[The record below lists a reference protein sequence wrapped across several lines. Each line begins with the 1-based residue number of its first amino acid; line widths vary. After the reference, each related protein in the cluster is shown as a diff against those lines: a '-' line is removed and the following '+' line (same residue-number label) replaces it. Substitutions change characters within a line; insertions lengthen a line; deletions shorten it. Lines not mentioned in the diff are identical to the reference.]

1 MTQTQELEIFIPR
14 EKEGKYL
21 TLPFQMP
28 EDIETFHLTYHY
40 QTHQDHPEETPS
52 GTFISSKAINTID
65 LGLLNPQGEQVGV
78 SGSNK
83 TEIFINAIQ
92 ATPGY
97 QPQEL
102 TPGEW
107 KILIGAYKVAPEG
120 VTVTYRLTFTPKEHQ
135 LFIGDIH
142 THTIASDG
150 VLSVE
155 ELATHAKRHG
165 LDFLA
170 ITDHNQMVSAESLR
184 GVKGITLIPGVEWT
198 HYQGH
203 ANFLG
208 IDRPYDEP
216 FFTHSDEE
224 VKARFNSARAR
235 GALIVINHPFDPT
248 CGFQFN
254 MNELPFDCL
263 EVWNGPMRES
273 NLKAVGLWQS
283 LLESGQ
289 QIPAVGGSDYHKDGL
304 FQILGGPCM
313 GVYARANTPSEILS
327 ALRAGHSFIR
337 FSPQGPT
344 IQLKADECQMGDAKL
359 WEAGQIVHIEAA
371 GLIAGDIVKVINQSE
386 ETVLFQA
393 HSEGHVKLNFPV
405 KAPGFV
411 RVEILRTFLPGLPP
425 LPALIS
431 NPIYFLEE
439 TPDQ

>member
-1 MTQTQELEIFIPR
+1 MTETQELEIFIPH
-14 EKEGKYL
+14 EKQGDYF

-28 EDIETFHLTYHY
+28 ENIETFRLTYHY
-40 QTHQDHPEETPS
+40 QNHHKRSEETPS
-52 GTFISSKAINTID
+52 GTFISSKAINIID

-83 TEIFINAIQ
+83 TEIFINAIH

-97 QPQEL
+97 QPQKL

-120 VTVTYRLTFTPKEHQ
+120 VTVSYRLTFTRKERQ
-135 LFIGDIH
+135 LLIGDIH

-184 GVKGITLIPGVEWT
+184 GINGITLIPGVEWT

-208 IDRPYDEP
+208 IDKPYDEP

-224 VKARFNSARAR
+224 VKARFNSAHER
-235 GALIVINHPFDPT
+235 GALIVINHPFDPP
-248 CGFQFN
+248 CSFQFN

-263 EVWNGPMRES
+263 EIWNGPMRES
-273 NLKAVGLWQS
+273 NMRAVGFWHS
-283 LLESGQ
+283 LLVSGKR
-289 QIPAVGGSDYHKDGL
+289 IPAVGGSDYHKDGL

-313 GVYARANTPSEILS
+313 GVYARANTPNEILK
-327 ALRAGHSFIR
+327 ALRAGRSFIR
-337 FSPQGPT
+337 FSPQGPK
-344 IQLKADECQMGDAKL
+344 IQL
-359 WEAGQIVHIEAA
+359 
-371 GLIAGDIVKVINQSE
+371 
-386 ETVLFQA
+386 
-393 HSEGHVKLNFPV
+393 
-405 KAPGFV
+405 
-411 RVEILRTFLPGLPP
+411 
-425 LPALIS
+425 
-431 NPIYFLEE
+431 
-439 TPDQ
+439 

>member
-1 MTQTQELEIFIPR
+1 VTETQELEIFIPH
-14 EKEGKYL
+14 EKQGDYL

-28 EDIETFHLTYHY
+28 ENIETFHLTYRY
-40 QTHQDHPEETPS
+40 KTHQDHPEETPF
-52 GTFISSKAINTID
+52 GTFISTKAINTID
-65 LGLLNPQGEQVGV
+65 LGLLNPEGKQVGV

-83 TEIFINAIQ
+83 NDIFINAIQ

-107 KILIGAYKVAPEG
+107 KILIGVYKVASEG
-120 VTVTYRLTFTPKEHQ
+120 VRVSYRLTFIPKEHK

-155 ELATHAKRHG
+155 ELAIHAKRHG

-170 ITDHNQMVSAESLR
+170 ITDHNQMVSAQSLQNIN
-184 GVKGITLIPGVEWT
+184 GITLIPGVEWT

-208 IDRPYDEP
+208 VDRPYDEP
-216 FFTHSDEE
+216 FFTLSDKE
-224 VKARFNSARAR
+224 VKARFNSAQER
-235 GALIVINHPFDPT
+235 GALIIINHPFDPS
-248 CGFQFN
+248 CGFHFN
-254 MNELPFDCL
+254 MKELPFDCL
-263 EVWNGPMRES
+263 EIWNGPMRES
-273 NLKAVGLWQS
+273 NQKAVAFWQS
-283 LLESGQ
+283 LLESGK

-313 GVYARANTPSEILS
+313 GVYAASNTPDEILF
-327 ALRAGHSFIR
+327 ALCAGHSFIR

-344 IQLKADECQMGDAKL
+344 LQLRTDEYQMGDARV
-359 WEAGQIVHIEAA
+359 WEEGQSVQINAE
-371 GLIAGDIVKVINQSE
+371 GLIAGDVIKVITNSE
-386 ETVLFQA
+386 DKTLFQA
-393 HSEGHVKLNFPV
+393 HSEGQVNLTFPV

-431 NPIYFLEE
+431 NPIYFLKD
-439 TPDQ
+439 PAD